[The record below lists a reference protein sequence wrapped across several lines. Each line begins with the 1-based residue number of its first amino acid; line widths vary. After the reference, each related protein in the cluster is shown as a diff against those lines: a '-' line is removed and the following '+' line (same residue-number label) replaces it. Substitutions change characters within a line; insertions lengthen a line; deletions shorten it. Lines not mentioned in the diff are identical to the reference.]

1 MQFRPSITQTLILV
15 TLAAVFFRLGMWQL
29 ERKAEKELLFESFE
43 TAPSM
48 GLAEALAEGEPFA
61 RVSARGRY
69 DPTRH
74 LLLDNKVWQGRA
86 GVHVLTPFRMDH
98 GLTVLVN
105 RGWLPLPADR
115 SRLPDVPTPDKEVE
129 LTGRLAP
136 PPAVG
141 RQLGAPDELVTD
153 DWPQLITYFDLPA
166 VAGALG
172 ESLPPWV
179 VLLEAGDLNGFE
191 GRQWSPAAMTSEVH
205 GGYAVQWLALLL
217 ATIVAWVIV
226 GLRRGKQMDERPEKT
241 GNGERAGGK
250 RE

>member
-29 ERKAEKELLFESFE
+29 ERKAEKELLLEHFE

-48 GLAEALAEGEPFA
+48 GLAEALADGEPFT

-69 DPTRH
+69 DPERH

-86 GVHVLTPFRMDH
+86 GVHVLTPFRTDQ
-98 GLTVLVN
+98 GPSVLVN

-115 SRLPDVPTPDKEVE
+115 SRLPDVPTPDNDVE

-141 RQLGAPDELVTD
+141 RQLGAPDELVAD
-153 DWPQLITYFDLPA
+153 SWPQLTTYFDLPA

-172 ESLPPWV
+172 ETLPPWV
-179 VLLEAGDLNGFE
+179 VLLDAGNPNGF
-191 GRQWSPAAMTSEVH
+191 GDRQWSPVAMTPETH

-226 GLRRGKQMDERPEKT
+226 GLRRGEQMGEGPQVT
-241 GNGERAGGK
+241 GNGKRAGGE